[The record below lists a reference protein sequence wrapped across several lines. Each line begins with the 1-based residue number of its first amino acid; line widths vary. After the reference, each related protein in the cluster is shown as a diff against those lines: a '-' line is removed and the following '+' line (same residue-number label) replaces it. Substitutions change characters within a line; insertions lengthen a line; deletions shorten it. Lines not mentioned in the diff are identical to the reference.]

1 MSTAGRG
8 RNRPAPKG
16 LRRVERWLV
25 GIVMAMFAYAIERV
39 VLRSIK
45 KGNTT
50 PKPVVPTAI
59 TGTGAEVSADWSTMD

>member
-1 MSTAGRG
+1 MTPAR
-8 RNRPAPKG
+8 RDRPAPKG

-25 GIVMAMFAYAIERV
+25 GIVMTVLAFVIERA

-50 PKPVVPTAI
+50 PRQVEDPATL
-59 TGTGAEVSADWSTMD
+59 TGSGAEISAE

>member
-1 MSTAGRG
+1 MSRSRRAVRD
-8 RNRPAPKG
+8 RPAPKG

-25 GIVMAMFAYAIERV
+25 GVVMTVFAYVIERV

-50 PKPVVPTAI
+50 PKPVEPTAI
-59 TGTGAEVSADWSTMD
+59 TGTGAEISAD